1 MKPEESSVS
10 GPASSSLHE
19 VIVTLP
25 PAAIAGLCLLVV
37 AGLAAAGAALAL
49 GSDKIR
55 EAGAQS
61 LVVLLPM
68 LFAVIAAIGIRR
80 TSTQQ
85 IDDLVARFLE
95 RTLFPRMQAAC
106 KDQVDSG
113 FPFRQAHLLR
123 RARGRSYVRI
133 GLDWAH
139 DPALPPAVIDVK
151 MNVFNIELVATLRMS
166 TAALA
171 GQDLVEFIDRHQ
183 LERVRE
189 HPLLKRFSGTLQGA
203 VEEGYAVRIG
213 VIARSDDLTEVQ
225 VSLRQ
230 KLQQHFLANPYLKRY
245 FAEDLCIATGVV
257 FGELR
262 ASGLQAA
269 A

>member
-1 MKPEESSVS
+1 MKSDEPSTT

-19 VIVTLP
+19 IVVTLP
-25 PAAIAGLCLLVV
+25 VAAIAGLSLLVL
-37 AGLAAAGAALAL
+37 AGLAGAAAAMAL
-49 GSDKIR
+49 GADKVR

-80 TSTQQ
+80 TSTRQ
-85 IDDLVARFLE
+85 IDELVARFLE
-95 RTLFPRMQAAC
+95 RTVFPRLEAAC
-106 KDQVDSG
+106 ADHRDSG
-113 FPFRQAHLLR
+113 FPFRRAHLLR
-123 RARGRSYVRI
+123 RAQGRSYVRI
-133 GLDWAH
+133 GLDWAE
-139 DPALPPAVIDVK
+139 PGPPPAVIDVK
-151 MNVFNIELVATLRMS
+151 MNVFNIELVAALPLS

-171 GQDLVEFIDRHQ
+171 GQEPVEFIDRHN
-183 LERVRE
+183 LDRVRS
-189 HPLLKRFSGTLQGA
+189 HPLLKHFAGTLQGA
-203 VEEGYAVRIG
+203 VEEGYAIRVSVLGRTEA
-213 VIARSDDLTEVQ
+213 VTEVQ

-269 A
+269 P